1 MDRLGRFGDGDEPR
15 VERFGR
21 RSLFSG
27 VAFTNPGRMS
37 CERRRNRCRSGRR
50 LGLRED
56 ARGERDRLDGE
67 DQGERDREENP
78 AVGHAGSVHAPT
90 IANLVPGDRHPV
102 VRGRMRRSSGPG
114 PEPGPWS
121 LCGQVETAGQRS
133 GAGQSP
139 VPDATVSAS
148 RRVALNSGAH
158 GPWPAR
164 TNGDDSIDSK
174 VCGSVTKLCAH
185 ASIAERSRS

>member
-1 MDRLGRFGDGDEPR
+1 MDRLGRFGDGTSHGLGASAVAASPPR
-15 VERFGR
+15 R
-21 RSLFSG
+21 
-27 VAFTNPGRMS
+27 T
-37 CERRRNRCRSGRR
+37 SGRLPWAANGAETGAAVSVASDWAR
-50 LGLRED
+50 TLG
-56 ARGERDRLDGE
+56 GYRDRLGGE
-67 DQGERDREENP
+67 DQGEDDREENP

-90 IANLVPGDRHPV
+90 IANPVPGDRHPV

-121 LCGQVETAGQRS
+121 PCGQVETAGHWS
-133 GAGQSP
+133 GTGQSP

-174 VCGSVTKLCAH
+174 VSGSVTKLRAH
-185 ASIAERSRS
+185 SSIAERSRS